1 MITDAELIAKYDEY
15 YTKNKDKWSSVD
27 RNRLAYDALEKYVP
41 VMAEVLDVGCG
52 NGHTLDYFRQRQ
64 GQVKLYG
71 IDLSQVAIDLCAKK
85 MPEGNF
91 QAAFLAEYDPGKKF
105 QTIVC
110 LGSAEHFTDL
120 EGDLKKMKS
129 LLSEGGVCYMEIPNN
144 LAYDDGEHT
153 FRQLGC
159 GSRQFEWHLS
169 KEEWEAKLIE
179 AGFEIV
185 KFYRRNKPQWEF
197 CWVLA

>member
-1 MITDAELIAKYDEY
+1 MVTNAELIKKYDEY
-15 YTKNKDKWSSVD
+15 YTKNKDKWSSDD
-27 RNRLAYDALEKYVP
+27 RNRLAYDTV
-41 VMAEVLDVGCG
+41 AEYIPEPTEILDVGCG
-52 NGHTLDYFRQRQ
+52 NGHTLEYFQKRHAAA
-64 GQVKLYG
+64 KMYG
-71 IDLSQVAIDLCAKK
+71 IDLSQVAIDIAKAK
-85 MPEGNF
+85 VVDGKLE
-91 QAAFLAEYDPGKKF
+91 ATFLAEYTPRRKF
-105 QTIVC
+105 QVIVC

-129 LLSEGGVCYMEIPNN
+129 LLKKGGVCYVEIPNN

>member
-1 MITDAELIAKYDEY
+1 MVTDAELIAKYDEY
-15 YTKNKDKWSSVD
+15 YTKNKDKWSSDD
-27 RNRLAYDALEKYVP
+27 RNRLAYDTLVSYVP
-41 VMAEVLDVGCG
+41 IMDEVLDVGCG

-64 GQVKLYG
+64 GRAQLYG
-71 IDLSQVAIDLCAKK
+71 IDLSQVAIDLCAEK
-85 MPEGNF
+85 MPDGDF
-91 QAAFLAEYDPGKKF
+91 QAVFLAEYDPQKQF
-105 QTIVC
+105 QLIVC

-129 LLSEGGVCYMEIPNN
+129 LLKRGGFCYVEIPNN

-153 FRQLGC
+153 FRQLNY

-169 KEEWEAKLIE
+169 KEEWEAKLVE

-185 KFYRRNKPQWEF
+185 KFYHRNKPQWEF
-197 CWVLA
+197 CWVLK

>member
-1 MITDAELIAKYDEY
+1 MVTDAELIAKYDEY

-27 RNRLAYDALEKYVP
+27 RNKLAYDTLISYVP
-41 VMAEVLDVGCG
+41 EMIEVLDVGCG
-52 NGHTLDYFRQRQ
+52 NGHTLDYFRQHQ
-64 GQVKLYG
+64 TQIKLYG
-71 IDLSQVAIDLCAKK
+71 IDLSQVAVDLCAEK

-91 QAAFLAEYDPGKKF
+91 QAAFLAEYDPQKKF
-105 QTIVC
+105 QVIVC

-129 LLSEGGVCYMEIPNN
+129 LLQDGGVCYMEIPNN
-144 LAYDDGEHT
+144 LAYDDGEHN
-153 FRQLGC
+153 FRQLDY
-159 GSRQFEWHLS
+159 GSRQYEWHFD
-169 KEEWEAKLIE
+169 KEEWEAKFVE
-179 AGFEIV
+179 AGFEIK